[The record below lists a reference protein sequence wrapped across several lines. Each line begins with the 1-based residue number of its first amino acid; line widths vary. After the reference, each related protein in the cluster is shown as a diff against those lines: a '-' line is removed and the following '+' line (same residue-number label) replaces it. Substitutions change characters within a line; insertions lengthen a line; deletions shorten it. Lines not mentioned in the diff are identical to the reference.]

1 MATLEISSVHSEAR
15 AFVGSRPRQWN
26 PLEPDGAR
34 SSWPARLRA
43 VSKSHRAASRALGVV
58 VLAASFLGIVVA
70 GVHIRSSEYAS
81 CAPRW
86 AWQRW
91 ASCASYTCLGGLPQ
105 FNTHAELAA
114 HEPWARYFR
123 GVYGSLPRHEGAY
136 PLCVGEL
143 WLLYTAGL
151 EAAGVPLADLPETAA
166 CPLDDGARH
175 GTTCTRTHMQLA
187 HAHAC
192 TPMHWWGSDAT
203 RTRPHSSRKPAQAA
217 WRGSGTRCTRHSRLR
232 TRRGCGTPRP
242 PASRRSRRMR
252 GSR

>member
-1 MATLEISSVHSEAR
+1 MARSTASLEISSVDSEAR
-15 AFVGSRPRQWN
+15 VIVGSRPRQWH

-34 SSWPARLRA
+34 SSWLARLP
-43 VSKSHRAASRALGVV
+43 ASRALGVV
-58 VLAASFLGIVVA
+58 VLAASFLAIVV
-70 GVHIRSSEYAS
+70 GVHVRSSEYAS

-91 ASCASYTCLGGLPQ
+91 ASCASYTCLGGFPQ

-166 CPLDDGARH
+166 CPRDDGAWH
-175 GTTCTRTHMQLA
+175 WTT
-187 HAHAC
+187 
-192 TPMHWWGSDAT
+192 
-203 RTRPHSSRKPAQAA
+203 
-217 WRGSGTRCTRHSRLR
+217 
-232 TRRGCGTPRP
+232 
-242 PASRRSRRMR
+242 
-252 GSR
+252 

>member
-1 MATLEISSVHSEAR
+1 MTAAERSQVQREVVIIHTRRTAYNNTACWTLHPTQDLVSYFLLGREVRDCLPSAALARDVAGYTYLMASSTASLEISSVGSEAR
-15 AFVGSRPRQWN
+15 AVVGSRPRQWH

-34 SSWPARLRA
+34 SSWPARLP
-43 VSKSHRAASRALGVV
+43 ASRALGVV
-58 VLAASFLGIVVA
+58 VLAASFLAIVV

-91 ASCASYTCLGGLPQ
+91 ASCASYTCLGGFPQ

-166 CPLDDGARH
+166 CPRDDGARH
-175 GTTCTRTHMQLA
+175 WTT
-187 HAHAC
+187 
-192 TPMHWWGSDAT
+192 
-203 RTRPHSSRKPAQAA
+203 
-217 WRGSGTRCTRHSRLR
+217 
-232 TRRGCGTPRP
+232 
-242 PASRRSRRMR
+242 
-252 GSR
+252 

>member
-1 MATLEISSVHSEAR
+1 MARSTASLEISSVGSEAR
-15 AFVGSRPRQWN
+15 VVVGSRPRQWH

-34 SSWPARLRA
+34 SSWLARLP
-43 VSKSHRAASRALGVV
+43 ASRALGVV
-58 VLAASFLGIVVA
+58 VLAASFLAIVV

-91 ASCASYTCLGGLPQ
+91 ASCASYTCLGGFPQ

-123 GVYGSLPRHEGAY
+123 GVYGSLPRHEGTY

-166 CPLDDGARH
+166 CPRDDGARH
-175 GTTCTRTHMQLA
+175 WTT
-187 HAHAC
+187 
-192 TPMHWWGSDAT
+192 
-203 RTRPHSSRKPAQAA
+203 
-217 WRGSGTRCTRHSRLR
+217 
-232 TRRGCGTPRP
+232 
-242 PASRRSRRMR
+242 
-252 GSR
+252 